1 MIWYDI
7 VLKLNFKFIFQSLTP
22 NINSIIIIIIII
34 ITVVVVEVV
43 VTNEQQFVMVRINS
57 KKSCCVWLLK
67 SRVFGVNIVKIWVY
81 ATLCNILVCG
91 KLLIE
96 MRKRGSLAK

>member
-34 ITVVVVEVV
+34 VVVVVV
-43 VTNEQQFVMVRINS
+43 VVGVVIIVTNEQ
-57 KKSCCVWLLK
+57 
-67 SRVFGVNIVKIWVY
+67 
-81 ATLCNILVCG
+81 
-91 KLLIE
+91 
-96 MRKRGSLAK
+96 